1 MGGRH
6 RHGAGVHHAGFGG
19 RGVRHGFRGGDDWG
33 SRGIRT
39 TRMLS
44 SFDLQLVVLYLLEQK
59 PQHGYEIIKAFEE
72 RSYGIYSPSP
82 GMIYPAL
89 TYLEDVSYLRSE
101 VQGSK
106 KVYSLTDRGLAYL
119 GENRS
124 IATEIL
130 HRLEGLGRKMARM
143 QEYYDENEPDPAEF
157 DLHAPGHHRSWKM
170 ELHEIRK
177 ELRAIL
183 RAKSESDQEEKE
195 RVKAIL
201 KKAIL
206 EIQKAQ

>member
-1 MGGRH
+1 MRGGH
-6 RHGAGVHHAGFGG
+6 RQGHGGHHGGFMARGGGWGFHGGGAWGG
-19 RGVRHGFRGGDDWG
+19 RGM
-33 SRGIRT
+33 RT

-44 SFDLQLVVLYLLEQK
+44 SSDLQLVVLHLLEDK

-72 RSYGIYSPSP
+72 RSHGIYIPSP

-106 KVYSLTDRGLAYL
+106 KVYSLTDPGMAYIS
-119 GENRS
+119 ENR
-124 IATEIL
+124 ALAAEIL
-130 HRLEGLGRKMARM
+130 NRLEGLGLKMARM
-143 QEYYDENEPDPAEF
+143 QEYYEENEPDPGGF
-157 DLHAPGHHRSWKM
+157 DLDAQGHHRSWKM
-170 ELHEIRK
+170 ELHEIRR

-183 RAKSESDQEEKE
+183 RAKSDADQEEKQ

-201 KKAIL
+201 KGAIL
-206 EIQKAQ
+206 EIQKAK